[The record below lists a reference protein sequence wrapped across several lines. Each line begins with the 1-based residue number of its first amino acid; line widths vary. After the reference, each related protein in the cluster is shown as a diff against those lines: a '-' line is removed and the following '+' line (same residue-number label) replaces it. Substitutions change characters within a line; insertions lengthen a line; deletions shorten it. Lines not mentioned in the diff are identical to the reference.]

1 MSLIFQHPHWHSFS
15 QPPPER
21 HFAWG
26 NREGCR
32 RQEGCCLLP
41 SEGQGHCQHAL
52 NRYFILFF
60 CESWTLDHKS
70 VSQSQQLARYEKSSS
85 SQLKIQTLLLYI
97 HRTSWWWFMPT
108 WFGWLCLKS
117 FGAGQTECG
126 RVRQYERHMGWHWE
140 SVPLVRYWALRLPQ
154 VLLKPRKRA
163 AILQCI
169 GGGMLSFDQIYQ
181 AFSPIMRNR
190 LLQAT
195 SRQ

>member
-52 NRYFILFF
+52 NRYFFF
-60 CESWTLDHKS
+60 CEFWTLDHKS
-70 VSQSQQLARYEKSSS
+70 VSQSQQLERYEKSSS
-85 SQLKIQTLLLYI
+85 SQLKIQQMLLLYI
-97 HRTSWWWFMPT
+97 HCTSWWWFMPT

-117 FGAGQTECG
+117 FGANWMRSSEAIRETYGLTLGERSASEVLSILDLGYRRYYSSQG
-126 RVRQYERHMGWHWE
+126 REQQFC
-140 SVPLVRYWALRLPQ
+140 SALAAACWALIKSTKPPLP
-154 VLLKPRKRA
+154 
-163 AILQCI
+163 
-169 GGGMLSFDQIYQ
+169 
-181 AFSPIMRNR
+181 
-190 LLQAT
+190 
-195 SRQ
+195 